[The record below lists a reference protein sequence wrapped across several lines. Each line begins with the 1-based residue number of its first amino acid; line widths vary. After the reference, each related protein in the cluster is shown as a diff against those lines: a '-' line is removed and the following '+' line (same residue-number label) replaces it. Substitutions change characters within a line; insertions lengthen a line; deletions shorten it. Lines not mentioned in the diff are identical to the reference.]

1 LKENAPLTNRD
12 IYRAVRNFSEAVE
25 RSAIPSLEKYLSSL
39 WSLVSQER
47 DVALTPEKIIE
58 WLGRAF
64 VTAAPDFNPDW
75 LRRAS
80 YSEEACD
87 FDNWENVIIY
97 QIGDLR
103 CMDEA
108 GMLADEYRYF
118 GIDSPR
124 GSRWYNFD
132 PLSYLECGVRGA
144 LGGYAE
150 DEVLILIPPP
160 EGESADSPIY
170 EVEEFS
176 WDTFTWILKC
186 GQSYE

>member
-1 LKENAPLTNRD
+1 MVWTNRE
-12 IYRAVRNFSEAVE
+12 IYTAVRGFSEKVE
-25 RSAIPSLEKYLSSL
+25 KSAMPSLETYLASL
-39 WSLVSQER
+39 WSVVEQER
-47 DVALTPEKIIE
+47 DVTVTPEKFVE
-58 WLGRAF
+58 WLERAF
-64 VTAAPDFNPDW
+64 ETPAPDFNPDW
-75 LRRAS
+75 LCRTS
-80 YSEEACD
+80 YRDEACD
-87 FDNWENVIIY
+87 FDDWENVILY
-97 QIGDLR
+97 QIADLR

-108 GMLADEYRYF
+108 GMLANEYRYF

-132 PLSYLECGVRGA
+132 PLTYLECGVRGA

-150 DEVLILIPPP
+150 DEVMVLIPPP

-170 EVEEFS
+170 EVNQFS